1 MTTTVTDD
9 ATGVTINTGPS
20 ETHPGQVNVTIFGP
34 SRELVQA
41 CIFDL
46 ADEYANVVFA
56 NPAPVGPVRWGT
68 MGRVW

>member
-9 ATGVTINTGPS
+9 ATGVTIHTGNS
-20 ETHPGQVNVTIFGP
+20 DTHPGQVNVAIYGP

-46 ADEYANVVFA
+46 AEEYANVVMN
-56 NPAPVGPVRWGT
+56 NPAPVGPRRFGA